1 MGAALRLALSW
12 LTVVPAGRHDVD
24 RTVAGRAI
32 AAAPVIGLLLGLPA
46 AALVSLL
53 DRTGMPGLLA
63 GLITVGLLAL
73 ATRGMHLDGLAD
85 TADGLGSYGPP
96 DRALAVM
103 REGGAGPFG
112 VVSLVIVLGAQATAF
127 GALGGHRWWAV
138 VLAIVAGRVAFA
150 ACCVR
155 GVPAARPDGLG
166 ALVAG
171 TQHVAVPVAW
181 LAGLLVAGRVRG
193 PGLRLARAGRRARRR
208 PRDGRVHRARPPAA
222 GRHHRRRAG
231 GRMRGGHHDRGGH
244 LHGQLTGLS

>member
-1 MGAALRLALSW
+1 MGPALRLALSW

-46 AALVSLL
+46 AAMVSLL

-181 LAGLLVAGRVRG
+181 LAGLLVAGVFVDRDYVWLG
-193 PGLRLARAGRRARRR
+193 PVAVLVAALVTAGFIAHVRRR
-208 PRDGRVHRARPPAA
+208 LGGITGDVLGAA
-222 GRHHRRRAG
+222 CEVA
-231 GRMRGGHHDRGGH
+231 
-244 LHGQLTGLS
+244 TTIVAATCTVY

>member
-32 AAAPVIGLLLGLPA
+32 AVAPVIGLLLGLPA
-46 AALVSLL
+46 AAMVSLL

-63 GLITVGLLAL
+63 GLVIVGLLAL

-85 TADGLGSYGPP
+85 TADGLGCYGPP

-103 REGGAGPFG
+103 RDGGVGPFG
-112 VVSLVIVLGAQATAF
+112 VVSLVVVLGAQATAL

-138 VLAIVAGRVAFA
+138 VLAIAAGRVAFA
-150 ACCVR
+150 ACCLR

-171 TQHVAVPVAW
+171 TQHVAVPIAW
-181 LAGLLVAGRVRG
+181 LAGLLVAGVFVDRDYLWLG
-193 PGLRLARAGRRARRR
+193 PVAVLLAALVTAGFVLHVRRR
-208 PRDGRVHRARPPAA
+208 LGGVTGDVLGAA
-222 GRHHRRRAG
+222 CEVA
-231 GRMRGGHHDRGGH
+231 
-244 LHGQLTGLS
+244 TTIVAATCTIY